1 VTDDAVAPVIA
12 VMLILAVAA
21 TAVAIFNGVYIPSLK
36 QEAEIEHLRTVESS
50 FQHFSSDIERAVSEG
65 NDRVTVSEPVQL
77 GGGDVFLNPLRS
89 GGSLTVMNEE
99 DPVCT
104 VSLYD
109 SSGTLVGEMNST
121 LVNIS
126 YEPSGNFWQDQGY
139 RWQYGYLNVT
149 KYGGKRQGPLGSA
162 TMTEVENGFNG
173 TGTLAAFAKSF
184 GRAEYTVN
192 RTLYQNMTPTPDNR
206 FAFTAPDGVCSRIEL
221 RAVNLS
227 TSPGRSFSS
236 GNGFG
241 RLGLESRRAQTDYP
255 DIIAIKINSSMG
267 PFGNAT
273 FRNWN
278 ESFTAMARDCRN
290 NIEYVDDPLFSGEG
304 FSVFSV
310 RQQVSPVNVT
320 LRIVAIGAG
329 AY

>member
-1 VTDDAVAPVIA
+1 MTDDAVAPVIA

-36 QEAEIEHLRTVESS
+36 QAAEVEHLRNVESS
-50 FQHFSSDIERAVSEG
+50 FQLFSSDIERAVAEG
-65 NDRVTVSEPVQL
+65 ADGMTVSEPVQL

-89 GGSLTVMNEE
+89 GGSLLVMDGE

-109 SSGTLVGEMNST
+109 SSGTLIGEMNST

-139 RWQYGYLNVT
+139 RWQEGYLNVT
-149 KYGGKRQGPLGSA
+149 KYDKKRQGPLGYA
-162 TMTEVENGFNG
+162 NMTDVDNGFNG
-173 TGTLAAFAKSF
+173 TGTLAAFAGSF

-192 RTLYQNMTPTPDNR
+192 RTLYQNVTPTAGNR
-206 FAFTAPDGVCSRIEL
+206 FEFAPPADACSRIVL
-221 RAVNLS
+221 RAVNL
-227 TSPGRSFSS
+227 TTAPGHSFAS
-236 GNGFG
+236 GNGYG
-241 RLGLESRRAQTDYP
+241 KLGLQSRLIPVGYYDV
-255 DIIAIKINSSMG
+255 IAVRIGSDMS

-273 FRNWN
+273 FRHWN
-278 ESFTAMARDCRN
+278 ESFTVMTGDCRN
-290 NIEYVDDPLFSGEG
+290 NIEYVNDPLYSGEG
-304 FSVFSV
+304 FSMFSV

-320 LRIVAIGAG
+320 LTVVTIEAG